1 MTIPANTARA
11 TKRWKLLKGTDEFQ
25 GHTSSIEVTPKIAT
39 WQGGDGNTVV
49 DDDGCTVAIV
59 MAQDTENPTSLWSV
73 MRDGA
78 GEKATFVIGPHH
90 DGTFEESVDVT
101 LVRPPLR
108 MARGGVIPEVT
119 VNLEGVYTPAPI
131 VP

>member
-1 MTIPANTARA
+1 MTTPPNTARA

-25 GHTSSIEVTPKIAT
+25 GHTSSIEITPKIVS
-39 WQGGDGNTVV
+39 WQGGDGNSVV

-59 MAQDTENPTSLWSV
+59 MAQDTENPASLWSV

-78 GEKATFVIGPHH
+78 GEQATFIVGPHY

-108 MARGGVIPEVT
+108 MARGGAIPEVT
-119 VNLEGVYTPAPI
+119 VTLDGVYTPAP
-131 VP
+131 VTP